1 VSDQAPDLSQ
11 QTPPGTT
18 WSLPGIDP
26 RLGLLSMLDAA
37 AVVRAAGLVRTGAIF
52 RLDADLGLF
61 DPPLF
66 GRPALR
72 QEVTDFPYGH
82 DEVLSS
88 FNTQSAS
95 QWDGFRHVYHPE
107 LGFYG
112 GLPDAEHSVGHWGR
126 SGIVGRGVLAD
137 VARFRE
143 RAGRPLQMTQAD
155 PIEIDDVAGALEQAG
170 VTVGRGDILLIRTG
184 WMSWYKSLDATGRAE
199 HAPVPAAPGLRTSP
213 AFVDYL
219 WQLQVCAVAADNPSL
234 EVWPPGALTDREVRR
249 AARTDKSRMPEVF
262 MHYALLAMLG
272 MPIGE
277 LWDLDALADACAAD
291 GGYEFML
298 SSAPL
303 THRDGVASPP
313 NVMAIK

>member
-1 VSDQAPDLSQ
+1 MSDQAPDLSQ

-26 RLGLLSMLDAA
+26 RLGLLSMLDAPG
-37 AVVRAAGLVRTGAIF
+37 VVRAAGLVRAGTVF
-52 RLDADLGLF
+52 RLDADLSLF

-66 GRPALR
+66 GRPGLR
-72 QEVTDFPYGH
+72 HEVSDFNYGH
-82 DEVLSS
+82 DEVISN
-88 FNTQSAS
+88 FNTQSSS

-112 GLPDAEHSVGHWGR
+112 GLPDDEHSVGHWGMA
-126 SGIVGRGVLAD
+126 GIVGRGVLAD

-143 RAGRPLQMTQAD
+143 RAGRPLRMTEPD
-155 PIEIDDVAGALEQAG
+155 PIEVADVEETLRESGT
-170 VTVGRGDILLIRTG
+170 TVGRGDILLLRTG
-184 WMSWYKSLDATGRAE
+184 WMSWYKSLDAAGRAE
-199 HAPVPAAPGLRTSP
+199 HAQVAAAPGLHTSP
-213 AFVDYL
+213 EFVDYL
-219 WQLQVCAVAADNPSL
+219 WQLQVCAVAADNPAL
-234 EVWPPGALTDREVRR
+234 EVWPPGVLTDREVRR

-277 LWDLDALADACAAD
+277 LWDLDALAEACLAD
-291 GGYEFML
+291 GCHEFML

-303 THRDGVASPP
+303 TLSAGVASPP
-313 NVMAIK
+313 NVLAIR